1 MGAVEQILIIGS
13 VITAISAIIA
23 FCVKIYKFIRK
34 WDKWVDA
41 KDKHDRENYLAILRL
56 NIISEEMPLSERV
69 TAGDKYI
76 KLNGNGEVKLKYEKL
91 LKILEGSE

>member
-1 MGAVEQILIIGS
+1 MGAVEQLLIIGS
-13 VITAISAIIA
+13 VITAITAIIA
-23 FCVKIYKFIRK
+23 CCIKVYKFIRK
-34 WDKWVDA
+34 WDKWVDE

-69 TAGDKYI
+69 AAGDKYI

-91 LKILEGSE
+91 LKILEESE

>member
-1 MGAVEQILIIGS
+1 MGAVEQILIVGS
-13 VITAISAIIA
+13 VVTAITAITT
-23 FCVKIYKFIRK
+23 FCVKAYRFISK
-34 WDKWVDA
+34 WDKWVDE

-69 TAGDKYI
+69 AAGDKYI

>member
-1 MGAVEQILIIGS
+1 MTAVEQILLIGS
-13 VITAISAIIA
+13 FLTAVAGIVA

-34 WDKWVDA
+34 WDKWVDE

-69 TAGDKYI
+69 AAGDKYI
-76 KLNGNGEVKLKYEKL
+76 KLNGNGEVKIKYEKL

>member
-13 VITAISAIIA
+13 VITAITAIIA

-34 WDKWVDA
+34 WDKWVDE

-69 TAGDKYI
+69 AAGDKYI
-76 KLNGNGEVKLKYEKL
+76 KLNGNGEVKVKYEKL

>member
-1 MGAVEQILIIGS
+1 MEAVEQVLLIGS
-13 VITAISAIIA
+13 VVTAITAIIA
-23 FCVKIYKFIRK
+23 FCAKIYKFIRK
-34 WDKWVDA
+34 WDKWVDE

-69 TAGDKYI
+69 AAGDKYI
-76 KLNGNGEVKLKYEKL
+76 KLNGNGEVKVKYEKL